1 MARQRAM
8 ASFTGAIDGAGVAVI
23 TGGASGFGLEAARRC
38 AGLGM
43 RTAILDVSDAALT
56 AAHAELV
63 GLLPGSAA
71 DGAATLLPIVCDV
84 GSWQDCAAAAA
95 AVETAF
101 GPVPVAFLFN
111 NAGVASLGGTSQSL
125 FGTDD
130 SDSNWRHVFGVN
142 VFGAVNIL
150 RTFVPRMVAAGPLR
164 SGRQSVVVTTS
175 SVMGLYDGAMGLS
188 AYNASKMACTAICEM
203 AFSELE
209 SAGEDAAHISAHSL
223 HPSMAGTNI
232 FGSSELGKLVA
243 EGGAATG
250 GAGLSA
256 ADVID
261 SMLLQIVAGRAY
273 LIVDDANDVPA
284 AEQIRGRMQAQMTGL
299 KPHTAPP
306 MASLAGLR
314 AAVEQAAAEDV
325 LAAAKL

>member
-1 MARQRAM
+1 
-8 ASFTGAIDGAGVAVI
+8 
-23 TGGASGFGLEAARRC
+23 
-38 AGLGM
+38 
-43 RTAILDVSDAALT
+43 
-56 AAHAELV
+56 
-63 GLLPGSAA
+63 
-71 DGAATLLPIVCDV
+71 
-84 GSWQDCAAAAA
+84 
-95 AVETAF
+95 
-101 GPVPVAFLFN
+101 
-111 NAGVASLGGTSQSL
+111 
-125 FGTDD
+125 
-130 SDSNWRHVFGVN
+130 
-142 VFGAVNIL
+142 
-150 RTFVPRMVAAGPLR
+150 
-164 SGRQSVVVTTS
+164 
-175 SVMGLYDGAMGLS
+175 
-188 AYNASKMACTAICEM
+188 
-203 AFSELE
+203 
-209 SAGEDAAHISAHSL
+209 
-223 HPSMAGTNI
+223 MAGTNI

-314 AAVEQAAAEDV
+314 AAVEQAAAEEV